1 MNPSPPA
8 RRPPGTGP
16 EPAAHR
22 QARAL
27 LACAVGRLPEDRRE
41 WGEAMLAELDQIT
54 GRVRALAWAVGG
66 FRVARLERR
75 HHRQRQ
81 QGGPLMAGRA
91 RTTGW
96 AAALLWALWAAM
108 TTLLAFEFPTLA
120 ILLGLAGFMLAR
132 LLRLWPEGVA
142 GTLVGA
148 GMVCLLIGLL
158 NLGGGRPC
166 TSSTAASLSGIL
178 AAPAGQASSCGGIA
192 PLPLLAAGSLLLAA
206 GALLYWASAR
216 HAPR

>member
-8 RRPPGTGP
+8 RRPPGRGH

-22 QARAL
+22 RARAL
-27 LACAVGRLPEDRRE
+27 LACAVARLPEDRRE

-54 GRVRALAWAVGG
+54 GGVRALAWAAGG

-75 HHRQRQ
+75 HRRQRQ
-81 QGGPLMAGRA
+81 RGGLLMAGRA
-91 RTTGW
+91 RIAGW
-96 AAALLWALWAAM
+96 AAALSWALWAAM
-108 TTLLAFEFPTLA
+108 TTLMAFEFPTLA
-120 ILLGLAGFMLAR
+120 ILLGLAGFILAR
-132 LLRLWPEGVA
+132 LLRLWPEGAA
-142 GTLVGA
+142 GTLVGT
-148 GMVCLLIGLL
+148 GVVCLLIGLL

-166 TSSTAASLSGIL
+166 TSGPVASLGGIL
-178 AAPAGQASSCGGIA
+178 AAQAGQAYSCGGIA

-206 GALLYWASAR
+206 GALLYWASTR

>member
-1 MNPSPPA
+1 MAGHA
-8 RRPPGTGP
+8 RR
-16 EPAAHR
+16 
-22 QARAL
+22 
-27 LACAVGRLPEDRRE
+27 
-41 WGEAMLAELDQIT
+41 
-54 GRVRALAWAVGG
+54 
-66 FRVARLERR
+66 
-75 HHRQRQ
+75 
-81 QGGPLMAGRA
+81 
-91 RTTGW
+91 TGW
-96 AAALLWALWAAM
+96 AAALSWALWRAM

-120 ILLGLAGFMLAR
+120 VLLGLAGFMLAR

-166 TSSTAASLSGIL
+166 PASPATSLSDIL
-178 AAPAGQASSCGGIA
+178 AAPGSQASSCGGVA
-192 PLPLLAAGSLLLAA
+192 PLPLLAAGSLSLVA